1 MKTLLLLVSI
11 CLVTTISAQVINTH
25 DSTKYSDPQ
34 NMDVIYSGEAKYVGN
49 ETDMYAIIYKS
60 IEYSQEAKDASIDDD
75 VMVSFDVNFDGKLQD
90 FVIVHGVGFNIDE
103 QIVDAIK
110 KMEFKPAVMNGIEV
124 RQNVMLTIPIR
135 TYSDM

>member
-1 MKTLLLLVSI
+1 
-11 CLVTTISAQVINTH
+11 
-25 DSTKYSDPQ
+25 
-34 NMDVIYSGEAKYVGN
+34 MDVIYSGEAKYVGN